1 MSEPFT
7 TTMLGEEVPLDG
19 EPAVGSGLDRAIAAT
34 RSRWDGLED
43 LPVEEP
49 PLEDGTEVL
58 PDPAATAPE
67 PPVALE
73 LPPDAPP
80 GLVDPQ
86 IAALQSQ
93 VQFLMQQLQT
103 REPAPAPAPVTPPLV
118 ASEAALERATQRFEQ
133 TFGSIEDMEAGTPEY
148 AKARARAFAQTVVQA
163 VLEDILPQEQVQEHI
178 RTVAQPVAQQ
188 VYSQYDSAKT
198 QQIEGQNV
206 IALAVQTAREKG
218 YDVHPPS
225 SPQHLQSAESLMFWG
240 IGGQV
245 SRDGRSAA
253 DDIAATLAFMPPKAP
268 AAAPPAT
275 TTPPAPARPQPM
287 GRQSAGVP
295 TPGGGA
301 PANDTYQPQT
311 ISGILTAQR
320 GIQRIG

>member
-1 MSEPFT
+1 MAEPFT
-7 TTMLGEEVPLDG
+7 TTMLGDDVPLDG
-19 EPAVGSGLDRAIAAT
+19 DPAVGTGLDRALAAT

-43 LPVEEP
+43 LPVDEP
-49 PLEDGTEVL
+49 PLDDGTEVL
-58 PDPAATAPE
+58 PDPAATTPE

-103 REPAPAPAPVTPPLV
+103 REPAPVITTPVTSPLV
-118 ASEAALERATQRFEQ
+118 ASEEGLERATQRFERA
-133 TFGSIEDMEAGTPEY
+133 FGSIEDMEAGTPEY
-148 AKARARAFAQTVVQA
+148 AKARAREFAQTVVQA
-163 VLEDILPQEQVQEHI
+163 VLEDILPQERVQEHI

-198 QQIEGQNV
+198 QQLEGQQV
-206 IALAVQTAREKG
+206 IDLAVRTAREKG
-218 YDVHPPS
+218 YDVHPPG
-225 SPQHLQSAESLMFWG
+225 SPQHLESQDSVIFWG
-240 IGGQV
+240 IGGQI

-268 AAAPPAT
+268 AAV
-275 TTPPAPARPQPM
+275 PPAPVASLPRPQPM

-311 ISGILTAQR
+311 ISGILNAQR
-320 GIQRIG
+320 GIQRVG

>member
-1 MSEPFT
+1 
-7 TTMLGEEVPLDG
+7 MLGEELPGTDD
-19 EPAVGSGLDRAIAAT
+19 PAVGSGIDRALAGT

-43 LPVEEP
+43 LPVDEP
-49 PLEDGTEVL
+49 PLEGGEVL
-58 PDPAATAPE
+58 PDPAAPAE
-67 PPVALE
+67 PPVALD
-73 LPPDAPP
+73 LPLDGAPGQAPDAPA

-93 VQFLMQQLQT
+93 VQYLMQQLQ
-103 REPAPAPAPVTPPLV
+103 RAPAPVPVAPAAPSPLV
-118 ASEAALERATQRFEQ
+118 ASEEALERATQRFEQ

-163 VLEDILPQEQVQEHI
+163 VLEDILPQERVQEHI

-188 VYSQYDSAKT
+188 VYSQYDTAKT
-198 QQIEGQNV
+198 QQLEGQNV
-206 IALAVQTAREKG
+206 IDLAVKTARDKG

-253 DDIAATLAFMPPKAP
+253 DDIAATLAFMPPKTP
-268 AAAPPAT
+268 AALPG
-275 TTPPAPARPQPM
+275 TTPPPPARPQPM
-287 GRQSAGVP
+287 ARQSAGVP

-311 ISGILTAQR
+311 ISGILSAQR